1 MYNKTNCIYIYL
13 TIYTIYLY
21 IIIYITI
28 YTYIHTYIH
37 ILISS
42 TATTPP
48 MGSGKPCQST
58 QHLETGAKRLG

>member
-1 MYNKTNCIYIYL
+1 MYNKTNYNIYN
-13 TIYTIYLY
+13 YLY
-21 IIIYITI
+21 YIFIYNYLYNYI
-28 YTYIHTYIH
+28 YTYITHTYIH